1 LPDARLN
8 FAENLLRR
16 SDDEPAIIAAGETG
30 DDQVV
35 SHRQLNQLVAQAARA
50 LSRAGITTE
59 REQGTCKYVRLRRDE
74 LEQRF
79 PGYRYGIVLI
89 LLLATFIVMECNV
102 QGKWSQLVIVALQSA
117 TLYAALVA
125 SRATRRTM
133 RVTSVIVLCAVAG
146 TFASALADSSTVE
159 GSSLLLN
166 CFLVAIAPVVIAR
179 AIWTRPVID
188 VQTILGAICIYVL
201 LGMLWAFIYQAIRT
215 LGSAQFFAQTSDA
228 TINDDL
234 YFSFVTI
241 TTVGYGD
248 YYPVSLAG
256 RILFLAP
263 CW

>member
-1 LPDARLN
+1 MKP
-8 FAENLLRR
+8 
-16 SDDEPAIIAAGETG
+16 EP
-30 DDQVV
+30 V
-35 SHRQLNQLVAQAARA
+35 L
-50 LSRAGITTE
+50 E
-59 REQGTCKYVRLRRDE
+59 R
-74 LEQRF
+74 RF
-79 PGYRYGIVLI
+79 PGYRYGIVLL

-102 QGKWSQLVIVALQSA
+102 SGKWSQLVIVALQSA
-117 TLYAALVA
+117 TLYAALIA

-133 RVTSVIVLCAVAG
+133 RVTAVIVLCAIAG
-146 TFASALADSSTVE
+146 TIASALADSSNVE

-179 AIWTRPVID
+179 AIWRRPVVD

-215 LGSAQFFAQTSDA
+215 LGSAQFYAQTSDA

-248 YYPVSLAG
+248 LTAATNVGRSFAVLEALFGQIYLVTIVSVLVSRLG
-256 RILFLAP
+256 RGHIRDESP
-263 CW
+263 SNSSS